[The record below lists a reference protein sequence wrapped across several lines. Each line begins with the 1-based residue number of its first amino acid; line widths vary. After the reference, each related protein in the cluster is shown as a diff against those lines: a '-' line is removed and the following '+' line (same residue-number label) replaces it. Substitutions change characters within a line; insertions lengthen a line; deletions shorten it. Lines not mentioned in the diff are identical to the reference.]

1 MKSSVLQ
8 YRPAEA
14 DNRRL
19 ANLCG
24 AVDDNL
30 RQIEEAYD
38 VRIARRADTFSV
50 EGPGPQAKHAV
61 RALEHF
67 YRRADAPPG
76 GSGLGLAIVRS
87 VAERSH
93 ASVELLDSPLG
104 GLRVRVSFTRQV

>member
-50 EGPGPQAKHAV
+50 
-61 RALEHF
+61 
-67 YRRADAPPG
+67 
-76 GSGLGLAIVRS
+76 
-87 VAERSH
+87 
-93 ASVELLDSPLG
+93 
-104 GLRVRVSFTRQV
+104 